1 MKSQGRRIARLSSVI
16 RCGLVLLGL
25 AILPLSI
32 RSLGADEPI
41 PETPAPASVPAA
53 AKPPAPASL
62 PIPPAPAPPVGI
74 PTTAPTDNPPVLGTN
89 QAPVATVAPNDV
101 NGRLSRLEALVAALA
116 REVRSLNAAHGH
128 PESTSLPAGPSVNRP
143 AAVPSPAPT
152 PEPPTI
158 SPDKLPRLHD
168 RLSAPVYYK
177 KQTLVIV
184 TRAGVAAIDFADTF
198 SDGHDSPENTSDEAP
213 NGVVYRYRY
222 LPSTGGREESGEGTV
237 VERYTQ
243 GPDGQWSG
251 SGQVNV
257 RAGDVAIEWSRGG
270 KDRGWVYYT
279 PEETAVMI
287 VNSHYDSNTGRGDAV
302 EKLDLRRF
310 RGVPR

>member
-1 MKSQGRRIARLSSVI
+1 MLVRGPRTHQCSYWIG
-16 RCGLVLLGL
+16 CGLVLAGAL
-25 AILPLSI
+25 ALPFST
-32 RSLGADEPI
+32 RSLWADEPI
-41 PETPAPASVPAA
+41 PETPTPTSVPVE
-53 AKPPAPASL
+53 AKPQAPASL
-62 PIPPAPAPPVGI
+62 PIAPVTAPPVGF
-74 PTTAPTDNPPVLGTN
+74 PTAAPTYNPPVLGTN
-89 QAPVATVAPNDV
+89 RAPVATVAPHDV
-101 NGRLSRLEALVAALA
+101 YGRLSRLEALVAALA
-116 REVRSLNAAHGH
+116 REVRSLNAAHEH
-128 PESTSLPAGPSVNRP
+128 PDPASLPPVAAVNRP
-143 AAVPSPAPT
+143 VAVPTPSPT
-152 PEPPTI
+152 PVPTTI

-184 TRAGVAAIDFADTF
+184 TRSGVAAIDFADTF
-198 SDGHDSPENTSDEAP
+198 SDGHDSPENTSDDAP

-222 LPSTGGREESGEGTV
+222 LPATGGREESGEGTV

-257 RAGDVAIEWSRGG
+257 RAGDIAIEWSRGG

-287 VNSHYDSNTGRGDAV
+287 VNGQKKEYVGRDNIIRN
-302 EKLDLRRF
+302 LDLRRF
-310 RGVPR
+310 RGVVR